1 MMKVAAI
8 VMLAALVLGL
18 GGCATPAPSPYREVP
33 EFPKWEDP
41 WGFSRDPALRD
52 WGTMPYYNPYL
63 Q

>member
-1 MMKVAAI
+1 MRLAFI
-8 VMLAALVLGL
+8 IILAALTLGL
-18 GGCATPAPSPYREVP
+18 GGCATPAPTTYREVP

>member
-1 MMKVAAI
+1 MKLAFI
-8 VMLAALVLGL
+8 IILAALTLGL
-18 GGCATPAPSPYREVP
+18 GGCATPAPSTREVP